1 MVKNVNLDEF
11 EKLWND
17 LGKTEEGAT
26 KCYIIGAIEY
36 ANGNN
41 DGEKM
46 CAITLPKNYLN
57 AKGLLGKT
65 EKYRLNHM
73 REDPNTPKSYLGGT
87 VENGYEYSYDN
98 DVVSLPQS
106 KKGEKESK
114 IFIQSGG
121 KDNPTPVQLKKNKDG
136 YWKLFNASSIA
147 TGVKRI
153 QDDDF

>member
-1 MVKNVNLDEF
+1 MNLAEF
-11 EKLWND
+11 EKLWNKI
-17 LGKTEEGAT
+17 GKNEEGAT

-36 ANGNN
+36 ANGND

-46 CAITLPKNYLN
+46 VAMTVPKTYLN
-57 AKGLLGKT
+57 IKKLLGRT

-73 REDPNTPKSYLGGT
+73 RESPNNPKSYLGGT
-87 VENGYEYSYDN
+87 VENDYKYSYDN
-98 DVVSLPQS
+98 DIVALPQS
-106 KKGEKESK
+106 KKGPKKSK

-121 KDNPTPVQLKKNKDG
+121 KDFPTPITLKKNKFG

-147 TGVKRI
+147 TGVKKK